1 MNAHM
6 DPAGIDR
13 AAAAMAKLWANPYG
27 WDGLDEFYRTQYRA
41 DVALILEAYFGVQVE
56 SGAL

>member
-1 MNAHM
+1 M